1 MTEAVGQAP
10 GKALLMG
17 EHAVVYGHPAIA
29 VPLRSVKA
37 TATVEFSRNGAI
49 EIYAPEIGEHVTSV
63 AEASPRLAPLAKLIE
78 TVSRF
83 FGEERQGYRVVI
95 ESSIPI
101 GRGMGSGAAAAVA
114 LVKAVCKALGR
125 SLDADAIGEFANAAE
140 VAYHGNPS
148 GVDTAV
154 VARDAPVY
162 FVKGKPIRGI
172 EVGPGR
178 FVLVVADTGI
188 ESSTAQ
194 VVEGIALARR
204 KDKARYDSYF
214 WELGSMASV
223 AREVIRTGAPEEL
236 GLCMNN
242 AQKTLS
248 LLGVS
253 CPELDALISTALD
266 KGAFG
271 AKLSGAGRGGA
282 MIAVVDPE
290 TDMERFDAD
299 LRAAGAERVLTTILS
314 RAAHA

>member
-1 MTEAVGQAP
+1 MAEAVGEAP

-37 TATVEFSRNGAI
+37 TATVEFSRNGGI
-49 EIYAPEIGEHVTSV
+49 EIYAPEIGEHITSV
-63 AEASPRLAPLAKLIE
+63 SEASPRLAPLAKLVE

-83 FGEERQGYRVVI
+83 FGEERQGYRVLI
-95 ESSIPI
+95 ESTIPI

-114 LVKAVCKALGR
+114 LVRAVCTALGR

-140 VAYHGNPS
+140 IAYHGNPS

-154 VARDAPVY
+154 IARDEPVY
-162 FVKGKPIRGI
+162 FVKSKPIRGI
-172 EVGPGR
+172 EVGPSA

-188 ESSTAQ
+188 ASSTAQ
-194 VVEGIALARR
+194 VVEDVRRARR

-223 AREVIRTGAPEEL
+223 AREVIRTGSPEEL

-242 AQKTLS
+242 AQKTLR
-248 LLGVS
+248 LLSVS
-253 CPELDALISTALD
+253 CPELDALVSTALE

-271 AKLSGAGRGGA
+271 AKLSGAGRGGS
-282 MIAVVDPE
+282 MIAVVDPATNLE
-290 TDMERFDAD
+290 QFSAD

-314 RAAHA
+314 GGTQA